1 MDPNYWEAGLFRQGW
16 FPFRWFKEKSFTWT
30 FVFVFFSITRISRS
44 PPTVGHNVFWSRP
57 YPVAIS
63 QGSAEDGMGFEWPGS
78 EYRIRDYRHSA
89 RDGACCQLILTYQF
103 VFIWLFLTTYW
114 LRNSGKGT
122 TGKCTAATGLAAQWP
137 YYIIVMIMLI
147 PRQLIPTPL
156 CPATRMTD
164 SPTSLLR
171 PLPLPLLGPS
181 SKGCVLC
188 AVCYS
193 PFLICL
199 CPMPF
204 ICCGF
209 IFPTHAFVALCL
221 SGWLCC
227 WQFLKIICKRILENK
242 LIEPTERVCPASV
255 PQINRHRYRLR
266 YTCVCVSALLIY

>member
-89 RDGACCQLILTYQF
+89 RDGARCQLILTYQF

-122 TGKCTAATGLAAQWP
+122 TGKCTAAAGLAVQWP

-164 SPTSLLR
+164 WPTSLPR
-171 PLPLPLLGPS
+171 PLPLLLLGPS
-181 SKGCVLC
+181 SKGC
-188 AVCYS
+188 
-193 PFLICL
+193 
-199 CPMPF
+199 M
-204 ICCGF
+204 
-209 IFPTHAFVALCL
+209 
-221 SGWLCC
+221 LCC
-227 WQFLKIICKRILENK
+227 V
-242 LIEPTERVCPASV
+242 VCCVLFPISYLPLPNAIYLLWFHFPNSCLRRPLSV
-255 PQINRHRYRLR
+255 WL
-266 YTCVCVSALLIY
+266 ALLLTVFEDNL